1 MKLFMNVY
9 AKYNTNE
16 KLFIPMTEGMYPNIL
31 SDLNKAHGG
40 SWLLVDII
48 KPGEG
53 IRFTDGQTYK
63 GFSPEIDRYTDA
75 IIKIF

>member
-31 SDLNKAHGG
+31 QDLNKAHGG
-40 SWLLVDII
+40 NWLLVDKIN
-48 KPGEG
+48 PGEG

-75 IIKIF
+75 IIKMF